1 MGNWLCHTCFYH
13 AGRFYVFTDG
23 LSESLNDKGEE
34 IGIEGSIK
42 IIENNFNSDLKKQLR
57 DVTTETIN
65 TAQNNSLSDDLT
77 LVAIGKWWNRDPE
90 WDSNVFALILYIYNF
105 VLIMKKI
112 LLTLMLSLFS
122 TNLFAAQTQ
131 IAQVNGMMCIKCQ
144 KMVTEALQKASPD
157 AEIKVSW
164 PEGVAVSAFKD
175 KSNLS
180 DEDYEKAI
188 LGTGFEVM
196 KVVSVDK
203 IVTDPGEAVKLL
215 D

>member
-1 MGNWLCHTCFYH
+1 
-13 AGRFYVFTDG
+13 
-23 LSESLNDKGEE
+23 
-34 IGIEGSIK
+34 
-42 IIENNFNSDLKKQLR
+42 
-57 DVTTETIN
+57 
-65 TAQNNSLSDDLT
+65 
-77 LVAIGKWWNRDPE
+77 
-90 WDSNVFALILYIYNF
+90 
-105 VLIMKKI
+105 MKKI
-112 LLTLMLSLFS
+112 IFGLFFALMS

-164 PEGVAVSAFKD
+164 PEGVAVSAFQD

-180 DEDYEKAI
+180 DEEYKNAI
-188 LGTGFEVM
+188 AGTGFEVR

-203 IVTDPGEAVKLL
+203 IVTDAGEAVKIL

>member
-1 MGNWLCHTCFYH
+1 
-13 AGRFYVFTDG
+13 
-23 LSESLNDKGEE
+23 
-34 IGIEGSIK
+34 
-42 IIENNFNSDLKKQLR
+42 
-57 DVTTETIN
+57 
-65 TAQNNSLSDDLT
+65 
-77 LVAIGKWWNRDPE
+77 
-90 WDSNVFALILYIYNF
+90 
-105 VLIMKKI
+105 MKKI
-112 LLTLMLSLFS
+112 IFGLFFALMS

-164 PEGVAVSAFKD
+164 PEGVAGSAFQD

-180 DEDYEKAI
+180 DEEYKSAI
-188 LGTGFEVM
+188 AGTGFEVI

-203 IVTDPGEAVKLL
+203 IVTDAGEAVKIL

>member
-1 MGNWLCHTCFYH
+1 
-13 AGRFYVFTDG
+13 
-23 LSESLNDKGEE
+23 
-34 IGIEGSIK
+34 
-42 IIENNFNSDLKKQLR
+42 
-57 DVTTETIN
+57 
-65 TAQNNSLSDDLT
+65 
-77 LVAIGKWWNRDPE
+77 
-90 WDSNVFALILYIYNF
+90 
-105 VLIMKKI
+105 MKKI
-112 LLTLMLSLFS
+112 IISLFFTLMS

-164 PEGVAVSAFKD
+164 PEGVAVSAFQD

-180 DEDYEKAI
+180 DDEYKNAI
-188 LGTGFEVM
+188 AGTGFEVI

-203 IVTDPGEAVKLL
+203 IVTDAGEAVKIL

>member
-1 MGNWLCHTCFYH
+1 M
-13 AGRFYVFTDG
+13 
-23 LSESLNDKGEE
+23 
-34 IGIEGSIK
+34 
-42 IIENNFNSDLKKQLR
+42 LKKI
-57 DVTTETIN
+57 T
-65 TAQNNSLSDDLT
+65 
-77 LVAIGKWWNRDPE
+77 
-90 WDSNVFALILYIYNF
+90 LILGF
-105 VLIMKKI
+105 L
-112 LLTLMLSLFS
+112 LFS

-164 PEGVAVSAFKD
+164 PEGVAVSAFQD

-180 DEDYEKAI
+180 DDEYKNAI
-188 LGTGFEVM
+188 AGTGFEVI

-203 IVTDPGEAVKLL
+203 IVTDAGEAVKIL